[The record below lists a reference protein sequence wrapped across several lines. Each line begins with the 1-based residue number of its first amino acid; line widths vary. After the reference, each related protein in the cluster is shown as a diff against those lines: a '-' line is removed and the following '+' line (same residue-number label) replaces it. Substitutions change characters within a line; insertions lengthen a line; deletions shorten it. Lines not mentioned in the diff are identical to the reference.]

1 MGIPCEAI
9 STSAKMAPYRQRRPE
24 KTILHRVVR
33 THLETFLARARETCL
48 DDDPIP
54 AHVEQAFRKYLSCG
68 VLSHGFARIRCESC
82 GHDYLL
88 AFSCKQKAFCPS
100 CSGRRMVETAAHLVD
115 NVLPRTPFR
124 QWVITFPKRVRWH
137 LRNRPEV
144 ASSLLRIFLRAVET
158 TIRNR
163 SPGAP
168 TGSRIGAVSFRHLFG
183 SSLNPHP
190 HFHCLITNGVFASSH
205 DHEAVFHEALDLS
218 PRDVRSAQVKV
229 RKRTLAFL
237 ERHDYL
243 EPGTVADMLSWQHGG
258 GFSLD
263 ASVLVQDWDRAGLER
278 LCRYC
283 ARPTFALER
292 LEQIDEN
299 TIVYRLKK
307 PAPDGSTALVLSPM
321 ELLARLAEL
330 VPLPRKHGIIYSGVL
345 APNARLRK
353 LVIASAGPSAALL
366 AHLREAEARMG
377 LSVVEQGPSS
387 EHDREPRLAVSDQTY
402 PPDKPM
408 RIYSR
413 CWALLLARIFEVLPL
428 LCPRCSKPMRIIA
441 FITDPPTIERILTHI
456 GETPKP
462 PPVMPARGPPQQEF
476 EFDQTA
482 NMPEDDFDQTASMT
496 QDDFDQAADDDSYW
510 S

>member
-1 MGIPCEAI
+1 M
-9 STSAKMAPYRQRRPE
+9 
-24 KTILHRVVR
+24 
-33 THLETFLARARETCL
+33 L

-54 AHVEQAFRKYLSCG
+54 AHVEQAFREYLSCG
-68 VLSHGFARIRCESC
+68 VMSLGFARIRCESC

-100 CSGRRMVETAAHLVD
+100 CSARRMVETAAHLVD

-124 QWVITFPKRVRWH
+124 QWVITFPKRIRWH

-144 ASSLLRIFLRAVET
+144 ASSLLRILLRAVET

-168 TGSRIGAVSFRHLFG
+168 TGSPIGAVSFRHLFG
-183 SSLNPHP
+183 STLNPHP
-190 HFHCLITNGVFASSH
+190 HFHCLITNGVFASSR

-218 PRDVRSAQVKV
+218 PRDIRSAQAKV

-237 ERHDYL
+237 ERHDHL
-243 EPGTVADMLSWQHGG
+243 DPGTVADMLSWQHGG

-263 ASVLVQDWDRAGLER
+263 ASVLVQEWDRGGLER

-292 LEQIDEN
+292 LERIDEN

-307 PAPDGSTALVLSPM
+307 PAPDGSPTLVLSPM

-353 LVIASAGPSAALL
+353 LVVASAGPSAALL
-366 AHLREAEARMG
+366 AQIKEAEARMG
-377 LSVVEQGPSS
+377 LSAEQGPPSPAVAAEQGPPSPAVAAEQGLPS
-387 EHDREPRLAVSDQTY
+387 EHDRESRLALSNQTD
-402 PPDKPM
+402 PPDKPR

-428 LCPRCSKPMRIIA
+428 LCPRCSKPMRIIVS
-441 FITDPPTIERILTHI
+441 PQNPL
-456 GETPKP
+456 PK
-462 PPVMPARGPPQQEF
+462 
-476 EFDQTA
+476 T
-482 NMPEDDFDQTASMT
+482 
-496 QDDFDQAADDDSYW
+496 
-510 S
+510 